1 MAPLLQKTLK
11 MPFLK
16 EILDLLYP
24 PKCPFCGHLLE
35 KGDLLCPECQSKLP
49 WLSGAAAE
57 QTVELTEGCVSV
69 VEYDERVKKAIHG
82 FKFHGKSARSEA
94 FGLLIA
100 QCVREQDLTAEM
112 VTWPPLSKRRLRKR
126 GYDQAQLLA
135 EKVGKELGLPVART
149 LQKKHRPAQSGLDGE
164 AQRRANVL
172 GAYAAINTETF
183 RGKRLLLIDD
193 VVTTGS
199 TLSEC
204 AKTLRSAGAEAVV
217 CATLARAGK

>member
-1 MAPLLQKTLK
+1 
-11 MPFLK
+11 MPFLTK
-16 EILDLLYP
+16 ILDLLYP

-35 KGDLLCPECQSKLP
+35 KGDLLCPDCQRDLP
-49 WLSGAAAE
+49 WLSGVAGE
-57 QTVELTEGCVSV
+57 KGVELTRGCVSV
-69 VEYDERVKKAIHG
+69 VEYDDRVRKAVHE

-100 QCVREQDLTAEM
+100 QCVKEHGLTAQM
-112 VTWPPLSKRRLRKR
+112 VTWPPLSKRRLRQR

-172 GAYAAINTETF
+172 GAYAAINAETF

-193 VVTTGS
+193 VVTTGA
-199 TLSEC
+199 TLTEC
-204 AKTLRSAGAEAVV
+204 AKTLRLAGAEAVV
-217 CATLARAGK
+217 CATLARAEK